1 MCASYARDLPI
12 EVTTPTMP
20 AMALRTRSMS
30 RRDLLAGA
38 GALLVVTS
46 CGDNSTS
53 AADSGTATTEPD
65 PGTTGFT
72 IAQRYPSNTFVPGK
86 VRLPISLAD
95 KGALLSKGVPSV
107 VNGRV
112 LDGNDQQ
119 IATVSAPIHSTDLV
133 IPYWAINVQI
143 DQPGTYTLRLDGDDG
158 FGAAFLISDPAEV
171 TVPYV
176 GSVLPPFD
184 TPTVDDH
191 RGVEPY
197 CSLTPKPCPLHDV
210 TLTQALASGKPV
222 AYMIGTPAHCQ
233 TGTCAPALEFLVKA
247 HARLGD
253 AIVMVHADV
262 YADDAATTVAPAV
275 DALGLEYE
283 PVLYL
288 VTNSVVTDRVD
299 VIWDQSELDE
309 RLGQFLA

>member
-1 MCASYARDLPI
+1 M
-12 EVTTPTMP
+12 M
-20 AMALRTRSMS
+20 SMS
-30 RRDLLAGA
+30 RRQLLAGA
-38 GALLVVTS
+38 GTLLVIAA
-46 CGDNSTS
+46 CGDDSNS
-53 AADSGTATTEPD
+53 AD

-86 VRLPISLAD
+86 VRLPISLAG
-95 KGALLSKGVPSV
+95 KGSLLSKGVPAV

-112 LDGNDQQ
+112 LDDNDSP

-133 IPYWAINVQI
+133 IPYWPISVQI

-158 FGAAFLISDPAEV
+158 FGAAFLVSDPTDV
-171 TVPYV
+171 TVPYI
-176 GSVLPPFD
+176 GSRLPPFE
-184 TPTVDDH
+184 TPTVDNH

-197 CSLTPKPCPLHDV
+197 CTLTPSPCPLHDV

-233 TGTCAPALEFLVKA
+233 TGTCAPALEFLVKS

-253 AIVMVHADV
+253 AVVMVHADV
-262 YADDAATTVAPAV
+262 YTNDAATTVAPAV
-275 DALGLEYE
+275 SALGLDYE

-288 VTNSVVTDRVD
+288 TKPDGIVNDRID

-309 RLGQFLA
+309 RLDAFVS

>member
-1 MCASYARDLPI
+1 ML
-12 EVTTPTMP
+12 
-20 AMALRTRSMS
+20 MS
-30 RRDLLAGA
+30 RRHFLGGA
-38 GALLVVTS
+38 GALLVLAA
-46 CGDNSTS
+46 CGDDSGSGSGS
-53 AADSGTATTEPD
+53 AAEPD

-72 IAQRYPSNTFVPGK
+72 IAQRYPSNTFVPGM

-95 KGALLSKGVPSV
+95 QHDLLKTGPSKVD
-107 VNGRV
+107 GRV
-112 LDGNDQQ
+112 LDANDKQ
-119 IATVSAPIHSTDLV
+119 IATVSAPIHSKDLV
-133 IPYWAINVQI
+133 IPYWAINVKI

-158 FGAAFLISDPAEV
+158 LGAAFLVNNPADV
-171 TVPYV
+171 TVPYI
-176 GSVLPPFD
+176 GSTLPPFD
-184 TPTVDDH
+184 TPTVDNH

-233 TGTCAPALEFLVKA
+233 TGTCAPALEVLVKS

-253 AIVMVHADV
+253 AVVMVHADV
-262 YADDAATTVAPAV
+262 YSDAAGTTVAPAV
-275 DALGLEYE
+275 NALGLEYE

-288 VTNSVVTDRVD
+288 AKDGTVKDRLD

-309 RLGQFLA
+309 RLDAFVAGVS

>member
-1 MCASYARDLPI
+1 M
-12 EVTTPTMP
+12 
-20 AMALRTRSMS
+20 SMS
-30 RRDLLAGA
+30 RRDLLTGA
-38 GALLVVTS
+38 GALLVLAA
-46 CGDNSTS
+46 CGDSST
-53 AADSGTATTEPD
+53 AGSGASSGSGSEPD

-86 VRLPISLAD
+86 VRLPISIAD
-95 KGALLSKGVPSV
+95 KGSLLKTGPSQLQ
-107 VNGRV
+107 GRV
-112 LDGNDQQ
+112 LDGNDKQ
-119 IATVSAPIHSTDLV
+119 IAAVSAAIHSTDLV

-158 FGAAFLISDPAEV
+158 FGAAFLVSNPSDV
-171 TVPYV
+171 TVPYI
-176 GSVLPPFD
+176 GSLLPPFE

-197 CSLTPKPCPLHDV
+197 CSLTPNPCPLHDV

-233 TGTCAPALEFLVKA
+233 TGTCAPALEVLVKS

-253 AIVMVHADV
+253 AMVMVHADV
-262 YADDAATTVAPAV
+262 YSDSAGTTVAPAV
-275 DALGLEYE
+275 NAIGLEYE

-288 VTNSVVTDRVD
+288 AKADGIVEDRID
-299 VIWDQSELDE
+299 VIWDQAELDE
-309 RLGQFLA
+309 RLDAFLA